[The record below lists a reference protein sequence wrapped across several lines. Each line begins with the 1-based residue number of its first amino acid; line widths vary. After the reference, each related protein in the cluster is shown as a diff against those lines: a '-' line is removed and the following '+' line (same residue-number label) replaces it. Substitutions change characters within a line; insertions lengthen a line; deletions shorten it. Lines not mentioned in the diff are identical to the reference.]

1 MADGRHIPFERHH
14 SLDSEDRQREQP
26 ARPLVELLV
35 ASGARV
41 VADIGAGTGYFALPL
56 AEHLPGGRVL
66 CLDIEPRMLDL
77 VRQRAEERGLLER
90 VELVPM
96 AEPDALPLADA
107 SVDAALLVSLYHEL
121 DDRPRFLAELKR
133 SLRSGGLLVVADWR
147 PDGSADHGPRP
158 HHRIAATVALAELR
172 DAGFADSREHR
183 LYADHWVVTG
193 EARA

>member
-1 MADGRHIPFERHH
+1 MGDGRHIPFERHH

-26 ARPLVELLV
+26 AGPLVELLV

-56 AEHLPGGRVL
+56 AERLPGGRVL
-66 CLDIEPRMLDL
+66 CLDIEPRMLDV
-77 VRQRAEERGLLER
+77 VRQRAEERGLGER
-90 VELVPM
+90 VELVHM
-96 AEPDALPLADA
+96 TETDTLPLVDA

-133 SLRSGGLLVVADWR
+133 SLRPGGLLVVADWR

-158 HHRIAATVALAELR
+158 EHRVPAAVALAEVR
-172 DAGFADSREHR
+172 DAGFAHSREHR
-183 LYADHWVVTG
+183 LYADHWVMTAETPG
-193 EARA
+193 